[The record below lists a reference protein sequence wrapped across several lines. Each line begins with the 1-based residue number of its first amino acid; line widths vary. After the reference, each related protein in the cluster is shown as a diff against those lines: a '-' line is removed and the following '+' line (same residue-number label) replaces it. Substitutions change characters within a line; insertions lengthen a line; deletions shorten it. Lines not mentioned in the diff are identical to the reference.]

1 MHAVRKSIL
10 EILKRRGQATIQTLA
25 DELDMAPVSVRHHLD
40 LLIGDGLV
48 TVVRSQRQNSVG
60 RPQQVYALTD
70 EANAYFPNRFRE
82 LADKTL
88 DALKGVLSE
97 EALLAVMADFA
108 AQTAAPLRPQLSALP
123 TEQRVEMAIRLLTE
137 LGYMAEC
144 ERVNDDFVIHTC
156 NCPYADLADD
166 HRELCHMDLMLVSEL
181 TGLAPQ
187 RIKHIVAGDGRC
199 SYRLVGSSV
208 QVIPLLPDSV
218 LMDVYHGQDS
228 FG

>member
-25 DELDMAPVSVRHHLD
+25 EELEMAPVSVRHHLD

-48 TVVRSQRQNSVG
+48 TVVRSQRQSGVG

-70 EANAYFPNRFRE
+70 EANVHFPNRFRE

-88 DALKGVLSE
+88 NALKGVLSE
-97 EALLAVMADFA
+97 ADLLAVMADFA
-108 AQTAAPLRPQLSALP
+108 AQTAAPLRSRLAALP
-123 TEQRVEMAIRLLTE
+123 TEQRVEMAIHLLTE

-166 HRELCHMDLMLVSEL
+166 HRELCHMDLILVSEL
-181 TGLAPQ
+181 TGLEPQ
-187 RIKHIVAGDGRC
+187 RIRHMVAGDGRC
-199 SYRLVGSSV
+199 SYRLVATSV
-208 QVIPLLPDSV
+208 QVIPLLPESV
-218 LMDVYHGQDS
+218 LMDGYHGRNS
-228 FG
+228 FA